1 MADSTSTSQ
10 PIENRY
16 TSPNFFHLEALKMAE
31 TTKKNFSSPED
42 TRNVDKGKVDV
53 LNLGGVQVMRAT
65 FQPGWKWSECVKPI
79 VGTDSCEVSHLVY
92 TISGRMAIR
101 MDDGKETEI
110 GPGDVASIPAG
121 HDAWI
126 VGQEPYVGID
136 FQGAGN
142 YAKPQN

>member
-1 MADSTSTSQ
+1 MADLTSTVQ
-10 PIENRY
+10 LMENRY
-16 TSPNFFHLEALKMAE
+16 TPLNFFHLEAMKMAE
-31 TTKKNFSSPED
+31 TRKKNFNSPEE
-42 TRNVDKGKVDV
+42 TRDVDKGKVEV
-53 LNLGGVQVMRAT
+53 LNVGGAQVMRAT

-101 MDDGKETEI
+101 MDDGKEIEI

-126 VGQEPYVGID
+126 VGQEAYVGID
-136 FQGAGN
+136 FQGGGN
-142 YAKPQN
+142 YAKPQS

>member
-1 MADSTSTSQ
+1 
-10 PIENRY
+10 
-16 TSPNFFHLEALKMAE
+16 MAE

-42 TRNVDKGKVDV
+42 TRNIDKGKVEV
-53 LNLGGVQVMRAT
+53 LNLGGTQVMRAT
-65 FQPGWKWSECVKPI
+65 FQPGWKWSESVKPI

-92 TISGRMAIR
+92 TISGRMVVR
-101 MDDGKETEI
+101 MDDGKEIEI

-136 FQGAGN
+136 FQGGGN
-142 YAKPQN
+142 YAKPQS